1 MDFLGM
7 GEELEVIDIVPENLI
22 VSLKNSKQIVKVC
35 KRKYVVLRRNSMLV
49 LAVPKNLQ
57 ELVHKILGDEVYI
70 NITDAMI
77 YVKGTKDST
86 NVKTTL
92 FIGKDKFFIFIPKE
106 LEHLVPWRSGYLPF
120 FVYDNRINVSLR
132 YLIDAQN
139 GKLVKMR

>member
-7 GEELEVIDIVPENLI
+7 AEELEAIDIVPENLI
-22 VSLKNSKQIVKVC
+22 VSSKNSKQIVKVC
-35 KRKYVVLRRNSMLV
+35 KRKYVVLR
-49 LAVPKNLQ
+49 
-57 ELVHKILGDEVYI
+57 
-70 NITDAMI
+70 ITPAMI

-92 FIGKDKFFIFIPKE
+92 FIGKEKFFICIPKE
-106 LEHLVPWRSGYLPF
+106 LEHLIPWRSGYLPF

-132 YLIDAQN
+132 YLIDTQN

>member
-7 GEELEVIDIVPENLI
+7 AEELEAIDIVPENLA
-22 VSLKNSKQIVKVC
+22 VSPKNSKQIVKVC
-35 KRKYVVLRRNSMLV
+35 KRKYLILRRNSRLL
-49 LAVPKNLQ
+49 LAVPKDFR
-57 ELVHKILGDEVYI
+57 ELIHKILGDEVYI
-70 NITDAMI
+70 SITPAMI

>member
-70 NITDAMI
+70 SITPAMI

>member
-7 GEELEVIDIVPENLI
+7 AEELEAIDIVPENLI

-35 KRKYVVLRRNSMLV
+35 KRKYLILRRNSMLL
-49 LAVPKNLQ
+49 LAVPKSFR

-70 NITDAMI
+70 SITPAMI

-92 FIGKDKFFIFIPKE
+92 FIGKEKFFICIPKE
-106 LEHLVPWRSGYLPF
+106 LEHLIPWRSGYLPF

-132 YLIDAQN
+132 YLIDTQN

>member
-7 GEELEVIDIVPENLI
+7 AEELEAIDIVPENLA
-22 VSLKNSKQIVKVC
+22 VSPKNSKQIVKVC
-35 KRKYVVLRRNSMLV
+35 KRKYLILRRNSRLL
-49 LAVPKNLQ
+49 LAVPKDFR
-57 ELVHKILGDEVYI
+57 ELIHKILGDEVYI
-70 NITDAMI
+70 SITPAMI

-92 FIGKDKFFIFIPKE
+92 FIRKDKFFIFIPKE
-106 LEHLVPWRSGYLPF
+106 LEHLIPWRSGYLPF

-132 YLIDAQN
+132 YLIDTQN

>member
-7 GEELEVIDIVPENLI
+7 AEELEAIDIVPENLI
-22 VSLKNSKQIVKVC
+22 VSSKNSKQIVKVC

-49 LAVPKNLQ
+49 LAVPKSFR
-57 ELVHKILGDEVYI
+57 ELVHKIQ
-70 NITDAMI
+70 
-77 YVKGTKDST
+77 GTKDST

-92 FIGKDKFFIFIPKE
+92 FIGKEKFFICIPKE
-106 LEHLVPWRSGYLPF
+106 LEHLIPWRSGYLPF

-132 YLIDAQN
+132 YLIDTQN

>member
-7 GEELEVIDIVPENLI
+7 GEELEVIDMMPESLA
-22 VSLKNSKQIVKVC
+22 VSPKNSKQIVKVC

-70 NITDAMI
+70 SITPAMI
-77 YVKGTKDST
+77 YVKGAMDST
-86 NVKTTL
+86 NAKTTL

-106 LEHLVPWRSGYLPF
+106 LEHLIPWRSGYLPF

>member
-7 GEELEVIDIVPENLI
+7 AEELEAIDIVPENLA
-22 VSLKNSKQIVKVC
+22 VSPKNSKQIVKVC
-35 KRKYVVLRRNSMLV
+35 KRKYLILRRNSMLL
-49 LAVPKNLQ
+49 LAVPKDFR
-57 ELVHKILGDEVYI
+57 ELIHKILGDEVYI
-70 NITDAMI
+70 SITPAMI

-106 LEHLVPWRSGYLPF
+106 LEHLIPWRSGYLPF

-132 YLIDAQN
+132 YLIDTQN